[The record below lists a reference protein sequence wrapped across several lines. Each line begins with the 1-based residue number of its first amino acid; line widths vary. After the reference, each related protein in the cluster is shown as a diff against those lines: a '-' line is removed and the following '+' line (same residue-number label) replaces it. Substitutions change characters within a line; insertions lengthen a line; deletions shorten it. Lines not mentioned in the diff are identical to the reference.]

1 MHGHSISAGLALA
14 GLIVAVVALVFQVLS
29 YRRDK

>member
-1 MHGHSISAGLALA
+1 MHGHAISSGVALA
-14 GLIVAVVALVFQVLS
+14 GLIVAVIALVFQVLS